1 MRNSIGFRARL
12 SVVLAAATIS
22 LASCQPKKEL
32 PEGLYARIRTNRG
45 EILLRLEAGK
55 APLATANFVG
65 LAEGTLDASV
75 GKRYYDGLTFHR
87 VVADFMIQG
96 GDPAGDGSGGPGYRF
111 PNEVDPGLR
120 HDGPGVLAMANAGP
134 HTNGSQFYIT
144 RKAAPWLDGGYSVF
158 GRVVEGQTV
167 VNSIQQGDVM
177 ETVEI
182 LRVGE
187 DWAGYTADQE
197 LWNSLFES
205 RTAALREER
214 AAARAAEIA
223 RIDAK
228 WPGLAEGTRGLRWK
242 VLKEGSGPKLAHGD
256 RAKVEYSGMLT
267 DGKTF
272 DASRLH
278 GGPLEL
284 EVGTGQVILGWDLT
298 LLDMKKG
305 ERRLV
310 AIPPELAYGP
320 TGAGGGV
327 IPPDAF
333 LVFEMEVVGVR

>member
-12 SVVLAAATIS
+12 SVALAAAAVS

-32 PEGLYARIRTNRG
+32 PEGLYARIRTDRG
-45 EILLRLEAGK
+45 EILLHLEAEK
-55 APLATANFVG
+55 APLTVANFVG
-65 LAEGTLDASV
+65 LAEGTLDASA
-75 GKRYYDGLTFHR
+75 GKRYYDGLSFHR
-87 VVADFMIQG
+87 VIADFMIQG
-96 GDPAGDGSGGPGYRF
+96 GDPAGNGSGGPGYRF
-111 PNEVDPGLR
+111 PNEVDPGLN
-120 HDGPGVLAMANAGP
+120 HDGPGVLAMANAGS

-167 VNSIQQGDVM
+167 VDSIQQGDRM
-177 ETVEI
+177 ESVEI
-182 LRVGE
+182 LRVGD
-187 DWAGYTADQE
+187 DWASYTADQA
-197 LWNSLFES
+197 LWNSLFEA
-205 RTAALREER
+205 RTARLREELE
-214 AAARAAEIA
+214 AARAAQVA

-228 WPGLAEGTRGLRWK
+228 WPGLSEGHRGLRWK
-242 VLKEGSGPKLAHGD
+242 ILKEGSGPKLARGD
-256 RAKVEYSGMLT
+256 RAKVEYSGMLS

-284 EVGTGQVILGWDLT
+284 EVGIGQVIPGWDLT

-310 AIPPELAYGP
+310 VIPPELAYGP
-320 TGAGGGV
+320 AGAGGGV

-333 LVFEMEVVGVR
+333 LVFEMEVTGTR